1 MNTKSQISNFQSQRS
16 TNASRISF
24 FRQKDKVWFIIWI
37 AITTFIGIWDILFLN
52 KPALKKVVTGFVNT
66 FFISFLVILFTLLFG
81 WLMTLWLNSL
91 QTRKNQTGYLLV
103 TFLLNL
109 IRSIPQIVGI
119 LFGYIG
125 ISYLISQDVL
135 HSNLIIFPL
144 MAGTMS
150 MFIFLEL
157 VDLMRERISHYK
169 KLDFYNA
176 MLVCG
181 ISERRIVN
189 FDILWK
195 NSRIHIFNKLISVFG
210 IAVFLQCSVDFIISV
225 GLSTNVN
232 AVNLPATLG
241 SLLAKIDSKQDILA
255 IGHTLT
261 HPTYLP
267 NIFFGHLQGIT
278 VAFLIVFTLLSI
290 YNISNG
296 YAERHRL

>member
-1 MNTKSQISNFQSQRS
+1 M
-16 TNASRISF
+16 RINNNKNSLITH
-24 FRQKDKVWFIIWI
+24 KDKLWLFTWLVVVAFV
-37 AITTFIGIWDILFLN
+37 GIWDTLFLN
-52 KPALKKVVTGFVNT
+52 RPALKQVVAGFINT
-66 FFISFLVILFTLLFG
+66 FFISLLVIIVTLFFSWCMTLLLHYFESKK
-81 WLMTLWLNSL
+81 T
-91 QTRKNQTGYLLV
+91 KVGYLLV

-109 IRSIPQIVGI
+109 LRSIPQIVGI
-119 LFGYIG
+119 LFGYILVA
-125 ISYLISQDVL
+125 YLIGKGIL
-135 HSNLIIFPL
+135 KSNLVIFPL
-144 MAGTMS
+144 LACIMS
-150 MFIFLEL
+150 LFIFLEV
-157 VDLMRERISHYK
+157 VDLMRERIDYYK
-169 KLDFYNA
+169 KLDFFHA

-181 ISERRIVN
+181 IPERRIIN

-225 GLSTNVN
+225 GLSTGVN
-232 AVNLPATLG
+232 SVNLPTTLG

-261 HPTYLP
+261 HPGYIG
-267 NIFFGHLQGIT
+267 NIFFGHLQGVT